1 MVGVQYNYRPQQVN
15 PKNPQIS
22 GSYER
27 VSMIFFIFCCQ
38 DESLGFKKQLSPKL
52 GQQAML

>member
-22 GSYER
+22 GSSYEK
-27 VSMIFFIFCCQ
+27 VSMIFFCCQ